1 MSVNEKPKGH
11 MSSLEGLVSNM
22 PHLKGILIT
31 EGELSKFISELNE
44 TSPGLVLP
52 DGTIDMY
59 KIALRAGRLT
69 DKAVSAVKELEG
81 APEIKVSDDWLR
93 KAAGHLPGPGNERKF
108 FNDWT
113 GQGKK
118 TKLPAL
124 DLEAIKAVM
133 NEDGVYAVEL
143 DEDGNET
150 YHTPEGN
157 IALRA
162 VASESLTGAI
172 VLDDAGR
179 IVRDFPLTKWVEEN
193 CRAIG
198 FVAGSMADTPL
209 QWVERIR
216 KDTDFSFSIGKAV
229 ADLCPIV
236 DEQEI
241 EIDIEPLNTD
251 IVDFTPPT
259 TTDSD
264 ESKPGE

>member
-1 MSVNEKPKGH
+1 MSDNEKPKGH
-11 MSSLEGLVSNM
+11 IPGIEDLVSNM

-31 EGELSKFISELNE
+31 EGELSKFISKLNE
-44 TSPGLVLP
+44 TTPDLILP
-52 DGTIDMY
+52 DGTIDMH
-59 KIALRAGRLT
+59 KIALRSGRLT
-69 DKAVSAVKELEG
+69 NKAVTAIKDLDE
-81 APEIKVSDDWLR
+81 APKVKVSDDWLR
-93 KAAGHLPGPGNERKF
+93 KAISYLPGPENERKF
-108 FNDWT
+108 FNDWA

-118 TKLPAL
+118 AELPAL

-133 NEDGVYAVEL
+133 NEDGVYAIEF

-162 VASESLTGAI
+162 VASETLTGAI

-179 IVRDFPLTKWVEEN
+179 IVRDFPLTKWVEDN

-198 FVAGSMADTPL
+198 FVTGSMSENPL
-209 QWVERIR
+209 QWVEGIR
-216 KDTDFSFSIGKAV
+216 KNSDVSFSIRKAMTV
-229 ADLCPIV
+229 LCPMV

-251 IVDFTPPT
+251 TVDFTPPT
-259 TTDSD
+259 TTGSD
-264 ESKPGE
+264 EPKPGE